1 MESRSPYPKL
11 WKEWRSYKIVL
22 WVIRS
27 PLNYLQYIAKWDPKR
42 GVTPICTF
50 RYVRSGTQILHHVPG
65 SFGNPF
71 SKKIT
76 LILVNSHLKKRNIFL
91 KIFCSS
97 FFLSKKTRQKQG
109 GEHWVI
115 FCRFLNLMGD
125 CGIFCVVDIPY
136 ENDRGRSTFQEKLQR
151 QGQRCWYSPRL
162 WQEKSIRP
170 LIL

>member
-27 PLNYLQYIAKWDPKR
+27 PLNYLQYLAKWDPKR

-71 SKKIT
+71 SKKLPWFLSI
-76 LILVNSHLKKRNIFL
+76 LIWKKIYFWKFSVLHFL
-91 KIFCSS
+91 
-97 FFLSKKTRQKQG
+97 LSKKTRQKQG
-109 GEHWVI
+109 GNTEWYFAGSSIWCVI
-115 FCRFLNLMGD
+115 VASFVRMTGEDQLSKKNYKD
-125 CGIFCVVDIPY
+125 KDKDVDIHQHY
-136 ENDRGRSTFQEKLQR
+136 GRRRVSAL
-151 QGQRCWYSPRL
+151 
-162 WQEKSIRP
+162 
-170 LIL
+170 

>member
-22 WVIRS
+22 LVIRS
-27 PLNYLQYIAKWDPKR
+27 PPNYSQYLAKWDPKR

-71 SKKIT
+71 SKKLPWFLSI
-76 LILVNSHLKKRNIFL
+76 LIWKKRNIFL

-97 FFLSKKTRQKQG
+97 FSFVKKKLDKNKGGTLSDILQVPQFDG
-109 GEHWVI
+109 WLWH
-115 FCRFLNLMGD
+115 LL
-125 CGIFCVVDIPY
+125 CGWCYLWEWHGTINF
-136 ENDRGRSTFQEKLQR
+136 
-151 QGQRCWYSPRL
+151 PR
-162 WQEKSIRP
+162 KIT
-170 LIL
+170 